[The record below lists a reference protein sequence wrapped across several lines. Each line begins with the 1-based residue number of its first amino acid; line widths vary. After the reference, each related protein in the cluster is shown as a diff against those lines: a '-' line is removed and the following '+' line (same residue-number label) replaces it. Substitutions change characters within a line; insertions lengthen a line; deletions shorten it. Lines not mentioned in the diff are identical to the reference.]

1 MTWDELNEALI
12 KVAWDVNYI
21 AVDEDGR
28 VTVEVS
34 NVDTSEPIPAY
45 TGLNFE
51 VKKLHKPSSK
61 AEEDTDLRSYLRDM
75 AERGDQ
81 KAKTLLNEFDIFS
94 EEEYSYTETD

>member
-1 MTWDELNEALI
+1 MVSTQTMEHAVLVEGWEGSSKEKHTAVRSEKDHANNKETRYMTWDELNEALI

-51 VKKLHKPSSK
+51 VK
-61 AEEDTDLRSYLRDM
+61 T
-75 AERGDQ
+75 
-81 KAKTLLNEFDIFS
+81 
-94 EEEYSYTETD
+94 

>member
-12 KVAWDVNYI
+12 KIAWDVNYI

-51 VKKLHKPSSK
+51 VK
-61 AEEDTDLRSYLRDM
+61 T
-75 AERGDQ
+75 
-81 KAKTLLNEFDIFS
+81 
-94 EEEYSYTETD
+94 